1 MAVDNMIHVALG
13 RRVRELRQELFGEWG
28 GPALAEA
35 LDLPAETWANFE
47 GGVIMPAPVILGFI
61 ELTGA
66 DPHWLLTGQGER
78 YTTRRA
84 ATGATISEGRPNGA
98 GGP

>member
-1 MAVDNMIHVALG
+1 MIRDRMTNSALA
-13 RRVRELRQELFGEWG
+13 RRIREIRQELYGDSC
-28 GPALAEA
+28 GPALAA
-35 LDLPAETWANFE
+35 SLGLPAKTWANYE
-47 GGVIMPAPVILGFI
+47 DGVMIPAPVILGFI

-84 ATGATISEGRPNGA
+84 ATGARDLAGHLDRA

>member
-1 MAVDNMIHVALG
+1 MAGDNMIHVALG

-28 GPALAEA
+28 GPALAQD

-47 GGVIMPAPVILGFI
+47 RGVIMPAPVILGFI

-66 DPHWLLTGQGER
+66 DPHWLLTGRGER
-78 YTTRRA
+78 YTTRPA
-84 ATGATISEGRPNGA
+84 TTGATDLGRRPKGA